1 MPRIKTHRRKKHPS
15 CKSQD
20 TEDLEPLL
28 QKMIEKFHP
37 RVHGEG
43 KDKSIALEYKN
54 SKRKNHFMNLIEAND
69 K

>member
-1 MPRIKTHRRKKHPS
+1 M
-15 CKSQD
+15 
-20 TEDLEPLL
+20 EDLEPLL

-43 KDKSIALEYKN
+43 KDKSIDSEYKN
-54 SKRKNHFMNLIEAND
+54 SKRKKYFMNLIEAND